1 MKILKIAEQEY
12 ESLKKLQRKVIV
24 DTGSNLS
31 HQQSQIPSSNPPLGG
46 AFQGEIEAAAHIGEF
61 QL

>member
-31 HQQSQIPSSNPPLGG
+31 HQQSQIPSSNPPLVG

-61 QL
+61 

>member
-31 HQQSQIPSSNPPLGG
+31 HQQSQIP
-46 AFQGEIEAAAHIGEF
+46 
-61 QL
+61 